1 MHSDK
6 IQKAICGAKDRP
18 LIIGDIEIPAYV
30 LEDGTRVLTR
40 IGVIQAIGR
49 TGKAK
54 GGRKYDREF
63 RMPVFLTAQNLKPF
77 INKDLLRNSAPIK
90 FNSGVGGLSIGYT
103 ADLLPYICNVFLDAK
118 EAGVLTKNQLPI
130 AERCK
135 ILSRGFAIV
144 GINALIDEVTGY
156 QEIRA
161 KNNLA
166 KILDKYIAKEYI
178 AWTKTFPDEFY
189 REMFRLKNWTFDP
202 STVRKPS
209 VIGRYTNDVVY
220 ERLAPGVLSELQKK
234 NPVVKKGG
242 GRARKHHQW
251 LTGDVGHPKLKEH
264 LSGVMALM
272 RASANWRGFK
282 DTLARAYPKLNEQ
295 IPLALDIEEK

>member
-63 RMPVFLTAQNLKPF
+63 RIPVFLTAQNLKPF
-77 INKDLLRNSAPIK
+77 INKDLLRNSTPIK
-90 FNSGVGGLSIGYT
+90 FSSGSGGLSIGYS

-118 EAGVLTKNQLPI
+118 EEGVLTKNQLPI

-156 QEIRA
+156 QEIRERRA
-161 KNNLA
+161 LA
-166 KILDKYIAKEYI
+166 QILEKYIAKEYR

-189 REMFRLKNWTFDP
+189 REMFRLKNWSFDP
-202 STVRKPS
+202 TTIKRPS
-209 VIGRYTNDVVY
+209 VIGRYTNDIVY
-220 ERLAPGVLSELQKK
+220 ERLAPEILNELRRI
-234 NPVVKKGG
+234 NPVTKKGS
-242 GRARKHHQW
+242 RKQRFHQW
-251 LTGDVGHPKLKEH
+251 LTGDVGYPELKEH

-272 RASANWRGFK
+272 RASANWRKFYS
-282 DTLARAYPKLNEQ
+282 LVQISYPKLNEQ
-295 IPLALDIEEK
+295 IPLALDVDDE

>member
-1 MHSDK
+1 MHSNK

-54 GGRKYDREF
+54 GGRKYDKEF
-63 RMPVFLTAQNLKPF
+63 RIPVFLTAQNLKPF
-77 INKDLLRNSAPIK
+77 INKDLLKNSTPIK
-90 FNSGVGGLSIGYT
+90 FSSGSGGLSIGYS

-156 QEIRA
+156 QEIRERRA
-161 KNNLA
+161 LA
-166 KILDKYIAKEYI
+166 QILEKYIAKELQ

-189 REMFRLKNWTFDP
+189 REMFRLKSWSFDP
-202 STVRKPS
+202 NTIKRPS
-209 VIGRYTNDVVY
+209 VIGKYTNDIVY
-220 ERLAPGVLSELQKK
+220 ERLAPGVLNELQRI
-234 NPVVKKGG
+234 NPTIKRGQ
-242 GRARKHHQW
+242 RARKHHQW
-251 LTGDVGHPKLKEH
+251 LTGDIGHPKLKAH
-264 LSGVMALM
+264 ISGILALM
-272 RASANWRGFK
+272 RASATWRKFYN
-282 DTLARAYPKLNEQ
+282 LVQRSYPKLNEQ
-295 IPLALDIEEK
+295 IPLALDVGDE